1 MKEVYLLFR
10 TDNWHSV
17 NSKELVFIGD
27 SVDKCCWAAHW
38 QEGASNE
45 QVKQLKW
52 QNQSQCNNREN
63 EFEIERWEVNKINR
77 WV

>member
-17 NSKELVFIGD
+17 KSKELVFIGD

-45 QVKQLKW
+45 QVKQLKG

-77 WV
+77 WI

>member
-17 NSKELVFIGD
+17 KSKELVFIGD

-45 QVKQLKW
+45 QVKQLKG

-77 WV
+77 

>member
-10 TDNWHSV
+10 TDSWHSV
-17 NSKELVFIGD
+17 NSRELAFVGD

-45 QVKQLKW
+45 QVKQLREW
-52 QNQSQCNNREN
+52 NQSQCNDKNY
-63 EFEIERWEVNKINR
+63 EFEIEHWDVNKLHR
-77 WV
+77 

>member
-10 TDNWHSV
+10 TDSWHSV
-17 NSKELVFIGD
+17 NSKELAFIGD

-45 QVKQLKW
+45 QVKQLREW
-52 QNQSQCNNREN
+52 NQSQCSEKNY
-63 EFEIERWEVNKINR
+63 EFEIEHWDVNKLHR
-77 WV
+77 

>member
-63 EFEIERWEVNKINR
+63 GSREYYIRKIEIE
-77 WV
+77 

>member
-17 NSKELVFIGD
+17 KSKELVFIGD
-27 SVDKCCWAAHW
+27 SVDKCRWAAHW

-77 WV
+77 

>member
-10 TDNWHSV
+10 TDSWHSV
-17 NSKELVFIGD
+17 NSKELAFVGD

-45 QVKQLKW
+45 QVK
-52 QNQSQCNNREN
+52 
-63 EFEIERWEVNKINR
+63 
-77 WV
+77 

>member
-45 QVKQLKW
+45 QVKQLKG
-52 QNQSQCNNREN
+52 QNQAQCNNREN

-77 WV
+77 

>member
-63 EFEIERWEVNKINR
+63 EFEIERREVNKINR
-77 WV
+77 

>member
-45 QVKQLKW
+45 QVKQLKGH
-52 QNQSQCNNREN
+52 NQSQCNNREN

-77 WV
+77 

>member
-10 TDNWHSV
+10 TDSWHSV
-17 NSKELVFIGD
+17 NSKELAFVGD

-45 QVKQLKW
+45 QVKQLREW
-52 QNQSQCNNREN
+52 NQSQCNDKNY
-63 EFEIERWEVNKINR
+63 EFEIEHWDVNKLYR
-77 WV
+77 

>member
-27 SVDKCCWAAHW
+27 SVDKCCWAARW

-45 QVKQLKW
+45 QVKQLKG

-77 WV
+77 